1 LPIYEKRE
9 IYLYLL
15 QKKIQEH
22 LETLFAQA
30 ATLGTLALLRMLR
43 LTHSQCSSLIE
54 DLKQY
59 DFSGFG
65 GEPSSS
71 LAVAT
76 DRRTGVSTTVT
87 LASMLDTAMEEMF
100 SQYIEGGRYL
110 ELEGKWMAIAYKDL
124 ATKYQKYHVRLRFVL
139 S

>member
-1 LPIYEKRE
+1 MHISSS
-9 IYLYLL
+9 
-15 QKKIQEH
+15 QIQQH
-22 LETLFAQA
+22 LETLFARA
-30 ATLGTLALLRMLR
+30 AAQGTLALLRMLR
-43 LTHSQCSSLIE
+43 LTHSQCSVLIE

-65 GEPSSS
+65 GEANTTVS
-71 LAVAT
+71 VTT

-124 ATKYQKYHVRLRFVL
+124 AHKYQRFHVSLCYCP
-139 S
+139 

>member
-1 LPIYEKRE
+1 
-9 IYLYLL
+9 
-15 QKKIQEH
+15 
-22 LETLFAQA
+22 
-30 ATLGTLALLRMLR
+30 MLR
-43 LTHSQCSSLIE
+43 LTHSQCSVLIE

-65 GEPSSS
+65 GEANATVS
-71 LAVAT
+71 VTT

-110 ELEGKWMAIAYKDL
+110 ELEGKWIAIVYKDL
-124 ATKYQKYHVRLRFVL
+124 VHKYQRFHVSSYTSYHKGEALLTSLLTSTGYPNQVQAGQSSRPCR
-139 S
+139 

>member
-1 LPIYEKRE
+1 
-9 IYLYLL
+9 
-15 QKKIQEH
+15 
-22 LETLFAQA
+22 
-30 ATLGTLALLRMLR
+30 MLR
-43 LTHSQCSSLIE
+43 LTHSQCSVLIE
-54 DLKQY
+54 DLKQH

-65 GEPSSS
+65 GEANTTVS
-71 LAVAT
+71 VTT

-124 ATKYQKYHVRLRFVL
+124 AHKYQRFHVSLWLL
-139 S
+139 SVIWRGLTYT